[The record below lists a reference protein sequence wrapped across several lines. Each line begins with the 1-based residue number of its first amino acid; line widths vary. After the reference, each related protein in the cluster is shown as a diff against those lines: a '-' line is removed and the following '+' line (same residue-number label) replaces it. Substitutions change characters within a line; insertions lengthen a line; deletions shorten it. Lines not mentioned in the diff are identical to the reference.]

1 MRAAVIDIGS
11 TTMNLVIGE
20 DDGENIKTLETLT
33 NVIDIGRGAFY
44 QGRISQREIKQ
55 TTGILENYKRLINE
69 YAVTNIKVIATTA
82 VREAENANMFID
94 TIFRKTGLEIEIFN
108 VGDVIFYLDSYLS
121 QKLKHS
127 YPLHEKNLIIAEMG
141 SGSLDISV
149 MEKGYILTNLGIPAG
164 TLRLKQFKMLLDGSQ
179 EEIYGALNDYIDSE
193 FAHIRQIT
201 PKIKIDDV
209 ILIDEM
215 YSRYL
220 QHILPNK
227 KRESNFFKFSSREAH
242 NLVERITEE
251 RLDEIGS
258 RYNIPPYIAD
268 CFDGYSITLRKLLSL
283 VRNRYIYILETSL
296 SEAMLGNIIFG
307 AEISKKYN
315 KGNQLV
321 SAARFICQKYNAD
334 LKHAK
339 SVAGIAE
346 QLFSFFKEMLGLD
359 DEDRIYLIL
368 SAYLYNIGQ
377 FVSNRAHHKHAEYI
391 INSMQL
397 FRLTK
402 REIKLI
408 ACVAR
413 YHRKAP
419 PQRTHPLYASLDPQD
434 QIMVQKLSA
443 LIRMAHAL
451 DSSHRQKA
459 KRLEYEETDHQEIN
473 LVVHSVDNFM
483 YEKTVFAER
492 KRLFEE
498 LSGNKVNL
506 IVKKSS
512 A

>member
-20 DDGENIKTLETLT
+20 DDGDNIKTLETLT
-33 NVIDIGRGAFY
+33 NVIDIGQGVFY

-55 TTGILENYKRLINE
+55 TIGILENYKRIINE
-69 YAVTNIKVIATTA
+69 YAVTNVKVIATTA
-82 VREAENANMFID
+82 VREAENANLFID
-94 TIFRKTGLEIEIFN
+94 TVFRKTGFDIEIFN
-108 VGDVIFYLDSYLS
+108 VGDVIFYLDAYLS
-121 QKLKHS
+121 QKLRHS

-164 TLRLKQFKMLLDGSQ
+164 TLRLKQFKMLIDGSQ
-179 EEIYGALNDYIDSE
+179 EEVYAALNDYIDSL
-193 FAHIRQIT
+193 FAHVRQIT

-209 ILIDEM
+209 ILVDEM

-220 QHILPNK
+220 QDVLPKK
-227 KRESNFFKFSSREAH
+227 KRETNFFRFHSREAKQ
-242 NLVERITEE
+242 LVEKITQE
-251 RLDEIGS
+251 RLDEIGF
-258 RYNIPPYIAD
+258 RHNIPPYIAD
-268 CFDGYSITLRKLLSL
+268 CFDGYAITLNKLLTL
-283 VRNRYIYILETSL
+283 VRSRYIYILETSL
-296 SEAMLGNIIFG
+296 SEAILGNIIFG
-307 AEISKKYN
+307 AEIAKKYN
-315 KGNQLV
+315 KTNQLV
-321 SAARFICQKYNAD
+321 SVARFVCQKYNAD

-346 QLFSFFKEMLGLD
+346 QLFGFFKDLLGLEPD
-359 DEDRIYLIL
+359 DRIYLIL

-408 ACVAR
+408 ACIAR

-419 PQRTHPLYASLDPQD
+419 PQRTHPLYASLDPRD

-451 DSSHRQKA
+451 DSSPRQKV
-459 KRLEYEETDHQEIN
+459 KKLEFEETSGQEIN
-473 LVVHSVDNFM
+473 LIVSSSDHFS
-483 YEKTVFAER
+483 YEKAVFAER

-498 LSGNKVNL
+498 LSGSKVNL
-506 IVKKSS
+506 IVKRIPS
-512 A
+512 